1 MLLSIA
7 LGLITL
13 VFVVLILSV
22 ISLLKSIDEMHC
34 QILKLDIKITAC
46 LDEQR
51 NRNNRIIEGYSDE

>member
-7 LGLITL
+7 LGLFIL
-13 VFVVLILSV
+13 SFIVLILV
-22 ISLLKSIDEMHC
+22 VVNLFKSMGDMHC
-34 QILKLDIKITAC
+34 KILKLDIKITAC